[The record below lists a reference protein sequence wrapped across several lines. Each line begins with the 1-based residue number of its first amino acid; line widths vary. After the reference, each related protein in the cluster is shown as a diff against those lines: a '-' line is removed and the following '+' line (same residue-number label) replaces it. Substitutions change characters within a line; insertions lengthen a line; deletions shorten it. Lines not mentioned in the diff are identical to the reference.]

1 MVRNLHITIH
11 ETAPRRSRRAAPGRR
26 GQAGWDPSEPLE
38 TMPDP
43 SDPTEPLET
52 MPDPSDP
59 TEPLETMPDPS
70 DPSGWYAAAGP
81 WGAAGPAWGY
91 GPVATV
97 VESRGAALPMCCCPS
112 EKAQAPQRPGATV
125 RDRSGFVIVRLAA
138 GIDLG
143 ADGSLWQLADRIPLP
158 ALKAAL
164 ELRLDEAEGEES
176 GDRSEGAA
184 AGGGVQSASFGHGK
198 RRKKGDG
205 DEDTPPERPP
215 EPLEPA
221 GALVSRP
228 LIDLDRGREEKPL
241 GRAAQ
246 LAAIRELERRAALT
260 SFKPLHSLT
269 GYWRVD
275 VRRYPDRIDEVVER
289 FNRLSEV
296 DLAYSELV
304 ANDPQQSGVPCGMAF
319 DEDQGYLDDAPVGI
333 GARWAW
339 HALGSLGSPPG
350 TVRVCDLEQRW
361 NSGHREFGAEVLNKQ
376 QIVGGG
382 NRFDGQTD
390 FGHHGTAVL
399 GQLAATGAAGG
410 VAGTATGIGEF
421 VLASHYWPESK
432 QDGDGRPHPFRDTD
446 GHVASAIV
454 NLLVPAASYPLLDGD
469 VLLLEVQR
477 GRLPTEIDAADLD
490 AVRLASA
497 RGVIVVEAGGNG
509 GVDLDRYVDP
519 DTGTSLGRSDS
530 RFRDSGAIVVGAA
543 RSAPPHDRAPFSN
556 YGSRID
562 CFAWGDS
569 VTSCGYGDLSDPGAA
584 AEAYYTNTFSG
595 TSSAA
600 PIIAGAAAL
609 VQALHHAVSGNRLLP
624 RAMRAALS
632 DPRAGTRQGPNV
644 AGAIGVMP
652 DLRALVRDRLQLVPD
667 VYMRRAVGDDGTRPP
682 AGGTFGSSPDILV
695 WHGVGNA
702 SQLFGE
708 GVRANT
714 PAPGDPFDWTVP
726 DALYPREVYVRL
738 RNRGFAGGAVP
749 VRLYASRAATLITPE
764 RWQPIGTVQ
773 SPGIPQGDTLAVAGP
788 LGNWSL
794 IEASGPPKSAF
805 WSDEVVPP
813 RKVVPPLSFLAV
825 HGDAALPPAPPYFDW
840 AEYRAFLRGPGVAW
854 RNVHKVRIA
863 TPPGQRVELGF
874 FLAGTPDR
882 GRTFGFEVLQ
892 RLPAGVRVTLK
903 VHPALAAKIRQRQ
916 HWLAN
921 GGGDLALPA
930 RPRMSLGQ
938 VYLPAGL
945 WADAAFYL
953 EAADASK
960 PVLPGLG
967 HSLAIR
973 QLWRGEE
980 VGRIT
985 WRFVP

>member
-11 ETAPRRSRRAAPGRR
+11 EAAPRRLRRAAPGTA
-26 GQAGWDPSEPLE
+26 GQAGWDPSEPLV
-38 TMPDP
+38 TTPDP
-43 SDPTEPLET
+43 SDPTEPLVT
-52 MPDPSDP
+52 
-59 TEPLETMPDPS
+59 TPDPS
-70 DPSGWYAAAGP
+70 DPSGGWYAAAGP
-81 WGAAGPAWGY
+81 WGATGPAWGY

-97 VESRGAALPMCCCPS
+97 VESRGAAPPACCCCCPS

-143 ADGSLWQLADRIPLP
+143 AAGSLWQLADRIPLP

-164 ELRLDEAEGEES
+164 ELRLDEAGGEEGGDRGEGE
-176 GDRSEGAA
+176 A

-228 LIDLDRGREEKPL
+228 LIDLDRRREEKLL

-246 LAAIRELERRAALT
+246 LTAIRELERRAALT

-289 FNRLSEV
+289 INRLSEV
-296 DLAYSELV
+296 DLAYAELV
-304 ANDPQQSGVPCGMAF
+304 ANDPQQSGAVPCGMAF

-477 GRLPTEIDAADLD
+477 GRLPTEIDAADFD

-497 RGVIVVEAGGNG
+497 LGVIVVEAGGNG
-509 GVDLDRYVDP
+509 GFDLDRYVDP
-519 DTGTSLGRSDS
+519 DTGASLNRADS
-530 RFRDSGAIVVGAA
+530 RFRDSGAIAVGAA
-543 RSAPPHDRAPFSN
+543 RSAAPHDRASFSN

-562 CFAWGDS
+562 CCAWGES
-569 VTSCGYGDLSDPGAA
+569 VTSCGYGDLSDPLAA
-584 AEAYYTNTFSG
+584 ADAYYTNTFSG

-667 VYMRRAVGDDGTRPP
+667 FYMRRAVDDDGTRPVP
-682 AGGTFGSSPDILV
+682 GGTLSSSPDILV
-695 WHGVGNA
+695 WHGEGNA

-764 RWQPIGTVQ
+764 RWQPIGTLL
-773 SPGIPQGDTLAVAGP
+773 SPGIPQGDTLVVAGP

-794 IEASGPPKSAF
+794 IETNRPPTSAF
-805 WSDEVVPP
+805 WSGQVVPP
-813 RKVVPPLSFLAV
+813 VSFLAV
-825 HGDAALPPAPPYFDW
+825 HGADAALPPAPPYFDW

-854 RNVHKVRIA
+854 RNAHKVRIA
-863 TPPGQRVELGF
+863 TPPAQRVELGF

-892 RLPAGVRVTLK
+892 RLPAGLRVTLK
-903 VHPALAAKIRQRQ
+903 VHPALAAKMRQRQ

-945 WADAAFYL
+945 GADAAFHL
-953 EAADASK
+953 EATGTN
-960 PVLPGLG
+960 PVQPGLG

-985 WRFVP
+985 WWFVPPPG